1 MSESLTVA
9 VNISDM
15 LRVPWPKA
23 VMWHAQ
29 FCLVRLVSELQWR
42 NANVRYCCFHVRRHE
57 DVWRIGD
64 TTPCVL
70 NRATR
75 WR

>member
-9 VNISDM
+9 VNITDM
-15 LRVPWPKA
+15 LRVPAKV
-23 VMWHAQ
+23 VMCRAQ
-29 FCLVRLVSELQWR
+29 FCLVRFASELQWR
-42 NANVRYCCFHVRRHE
+42 NAKVRYCCFHARRHE

-70 NRATR
+70 NLATS
-75 WR
+75 WW